1 MGRIGVFIRN
11 AALIAV
17 VGAFIFFFGQP
28 RGTRGNGGAC
38 AGGSGNLVASVNGE
52 GVSRDVFEFFRE
64 QNQETF
70 QQYAQR
76 GVDPERLRTLIDE
89 QTRAGLVRR
98 YLMSQEAVALGLD
111 VTHDALVADFQ
122 SNPSFQVDGQFD
134 REVAERYVN
143 RTGLGSREYAAQHKR
158 DVLMRSFSR
167 FVASPVRVSDGEV
180 RDEILRSETKVTLR
194 VATASKPALRQHMSV
209 SADEVK
215 ALLEKQPERVRGAYQ
230 THIADYSREEQIHA
244 RHMLFIGGDAEAEA
258 IKARAR
264 VLAGES
270 FADVAKQVSAD
281 EATRKDGGDLG
292 TFPRGRMMPA
302 FDEAAFSLEVGK
314 VSGPVKTDR
323 GVHLILVESHDPASQ
338 TPFEAVQDKLAEDLL
353 REDKAAEAAQLAAN
367 RVLEAVK
374 AGTPFAKAAEAQKL
388 PVLVTPPFGLR
399 EAAVPGLSGVAE
411 LHDVAMAL
419 TLDHPVPQR
428 VFSDAENLYVVEL
441 QTREVP
447 NEEQIAGEM
456 ASVRDKLLQ
465 RERALTTQLW
475 FSQRAK
481 QLDAAGK
488 LQQFELYAEGD
499 RRR

>member
-28 RGTRGNGGAC
+28 RGTRGNGSAC
-38 AGGSGNLVASVNGE
+38 AGGSGNLIASVNGE
-52 GVSRDVFEFFRE
+52 GVTRDVFEFFRE

-70 QQYAQR
+70 QQYAQQ

-89 QTRAGLVRR
+89 QTRGALVRR
-98 YLMSQEAVALGLD
+98 YLLSQEALALGLD
-111 VTHDALVADFQ
+111 VTHEALVADFQ
-122 SNPSFQVDGQFD
+122 SNPGFQVDGQFD

-143 RTGLGSREYAAQHKR
+143 RTGLGAREYAAQHKR

-180 RDEILRSETKVTLR
+180 RDEIVRSGTKVTLR

-230 THIADYSREEQIHA
+230 THLADYSREEQIHA
-244 RHMLFIGGDAEAEA
+244 RHMLFNGDDAEAQA
-258 IKARAR
+258 LKARAR

-302 FDEAAFSLEVGK
+302 FDDAAFSLEVGK
-314 VSGPVKTDR
+314 ISGPVKTDR
-323 GVHLILVESHDPASQ
+323 GVHLILVESHEPASQ

-353 REDKAAEAAQLAAN
+353 REDKAAEAAQGAAN

-388 PVLVTPPFGLR
+388 PVLVTPQFGFR

-447 NEEQIAGEM
+447 GEEQIAAEM
-456 ASVRDKLLQ
+456 ASTRDRLLQ

-475 FSQRAK
+475 FTERAK

-488 LQQFELYAEGD
+488 IQQFELAADGD